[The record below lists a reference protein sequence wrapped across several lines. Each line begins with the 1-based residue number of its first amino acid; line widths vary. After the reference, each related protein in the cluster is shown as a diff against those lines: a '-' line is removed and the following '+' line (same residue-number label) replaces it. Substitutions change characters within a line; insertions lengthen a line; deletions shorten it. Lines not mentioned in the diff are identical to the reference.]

1 MQFLSGRTKMA
12 DADEW
17 DEDFVDQIV
26 QAEESAMLARSSQL
40 PPPQPPPFQPPAQAW
55 SLNPPI
61 AHTWRLQP
69 RTPSSP
75 PPRRFPPPPVLSY
88 SPPRELS
95 QRPHQ
100 AIGTS
105 GVPDFHESVAPHGED
120 SEKERELGVLKVN
133 IILEYAY
140 F

>member
-1 MQFLSGRTKMA
+1 MA

-17 DEDFVDQIV
+17 DEDFLDQIV

-40 PPPQPPPFQPPAQAW
+40 PPPQPPPPFQPPTQAR
-55 SLNPPI
+55 SLNPPT
-61 AHTWRLQP
+61 ASTWRLQP

-75 PPRRFPPPPVLSY
+75 PPRRFPPPPPPEFSY

-100 AIGTS
+100 AIRTS

-120 SEKERELGVLKVN
+120 SEKERELGVLKVS
-133 IILEYAY
+133 IVLQYVY